1 MPADETGEILDRDQ
15 SSRAWSPERA
25 RRCAKAICGPAT
37 LDLSRRA
44 QMATSDY
51 SGCPSRHAGAEDT
64 DLRRLQSAVQA
75 DQAAL
80 RTRQAQLEDLLA
92 AAPAENWADAV
103 DKVRYLLGLLRDSDA
118 GIDPRRRGLIDNVLA
133 DLDELLL
140 QRANG

>member
-1 MPADETGEILDRDQ
+1 MADLPTILDAHRGMQ
-15 SSRAWSPERA
+15 
-25 RRCAKAICGPAT
+25 
-37 LDLSRRA
+37 A
-44 QMATSDY
+44 QK
-51 SGCPSRHAGAEDT
+51 DT

>member
-1 MPADETGEILDRDQ
+1 
-15 SSRAWSPERA
+15 
-25 RRCAKAICGPAT
+25 
-37 LDLSRRA
+37 
-44 QMATSDY
+44 
-51 SGCPSRHAGAEDT
+51 
-64 DLRRLQSAVQA
+64 
-75 DQAAL
+75 L